1 MLRDDRW
8 MLSRFRKWNF
18 KQNFETE
25 HSFHQSVLF
34 KPLPFPL
41 EKHNL
46 EAFPPLEGILEKKKK
61 GIREKKSHQPLPSL
75 PPQLVLIKSPFCGV
89 HSIKT
94 KRGRRKKRQ
103 QKEERKTDKED
114 REKRIERKGGE
125 IKREEENPLFGVIR

>member
-1 MLRDDRW
+1 

-61 GIREKKSHQPLPSL
+61 GN
-75 PPQLVLIKSPFCGV
+75 
-89 HSIKT
+89 
-94 KRGRRKKRQ
+94 
-103 QKEERKTDKED
+103 
-114 REKRIERKGGE
+114 
-125 IKREEENPLFGVIR
+125 KREEELPTPSLLTAPTRFNKISFLRGAFD